1 VPRSYSLL
9 FVLDWAMLGACPT
22 LTVLLRRAMAGHLL
36 CSRPRK
42 NFTVFQRIRL
52 WFFAACGR
60 ATACPLFASSRMTM
74 PDKLLARTLLST
86 VALLVTLTG
95 CASTQEAGD
104 GSDAQAPTFLQ
115 VKAAPNSFEG
125 QSVVFGGKV
134 LTARRQKDGTRIE
147 VLQLPLDRSTR
158 PGYDLTQSQGR
169 FIAINREFLDPA
181 TVPIGTRITV
191 TGEVSG
197 SITLP
202 LDETD
207 YTYPVIEIK
216 HVQVWAGLEDVA
228 PPYPPL
234 LYGARSLLG
243 ALLGPLLAAVAVLV
257 SRMLKM
263 SLFSPAQPWCAKTHL
278 SPGVVLASFRPST
291 GTRPPH

>member
-1 VPRSYSLL
+1 
-9 FVLDWAMLGACPT
+9 MLGACPT
-22 LTVLLRRAMAGHLL
+22 LTVLLLRAMGRHPL

-42 NFTVFQRIRL
+42 ILTEFQRIGLR
-52 WFFAACGR
+52 FFAACGR
-60 ATACPLFASSRMTM
+60 ASHCPLFASSQMTI
-74 PDKLLARTLLST
+74 PDRLLARTLLST

-95 CASTQEAGD
+95 CASTQAAGD

-115 VKAAPNSFEG
+115 VKAAPNSFER

-147 VLQLPLDRSTR
+147 ILQLPLDRSTR

-169 FIAINREFLDPA
+169 FIAIHREFLDPA
-181 TVPIGTRITV
+181 TIPIGTRITV

-207 YTYPVIEIK
+207 YTYPVIDIK
-216 HVQVWAGLEDVA
+216 PVQVWAGLEDVA
-228 PPYPPL
+228 PRIHPYM
-234 LYGARSLLG
+234 
-243 ALLGPLLAAVAVLV
+243 GPGPYWGPYW
-257 SRMLKM
+257 
-263 SLFSPAQPWCAKTHL
+263 SPFWQPW
-278 SPGVVLASFRPST
+278 PYW
-291 GTRPPH
+291 